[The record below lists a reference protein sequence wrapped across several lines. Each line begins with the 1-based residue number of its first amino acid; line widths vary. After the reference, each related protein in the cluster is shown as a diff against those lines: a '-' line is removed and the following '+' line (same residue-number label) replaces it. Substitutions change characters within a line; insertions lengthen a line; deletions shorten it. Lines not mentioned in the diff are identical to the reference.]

1 MQLSLRQCL
10 VLLQNDEEFKLGS
23 KVLWPESLKEKK
35 QTNKKS
41 FQEKKKG
48 KEKSGGGGVQEW
60 EGEEERSFSFLIEPW
75 SYAEWHTQ
83 LPWQQLLYQY
93 FIQVDTFVKITTT
106 ENNGVQV
113 VQVKDQWS
121 NMLLLTLSLWNF
133 WYNLPSS
140 QDSILWILGKIYW
153 HKNRIIVVF

>member
-10 VLLQNDEEFKLGS
+10 VLLQNDEGFKLGS

-41 FQEKKKG
+41 FQEKKKWEG
-48 KEKSGGGGVQEW
+48 RRGGGGVQEW
-60 EGEEERSFSFLIEPW
+60 EGEEERSFSSLIESW
-75 SYAEWHTQ
+75 SYAERHTQ

-93 FIQVDTFVKITTT
+93 FIRVDTFVKITTT

-133 WYNLPSS
+133 WDNLPSS

-153 HKNRIIVVF
+153 HTNRIIVFF